1 MLLPPG
7 DVAVYSMDTSCLID
21 LDNRYPSRVS
31 PALWGIIRQ
40 LADEARLFVCRQVQD
55 EVDGAHHPEVL
66 GLLSDFGQVL
76 VDLADFEPHFRAL
89 VAFVAASQIT
99 LTKPSAER
107 TEADPFVIA
116 LALHLAGR
124 NPRDLGTPRPA
135 AREAVVVTDESVASS
150 KKIPAVCR
158 ALNLPC
164 CSLVRLLERE
174 DYRG

>member
-1 MLLPPG
+1 MIGTTLRLAHTYARVLFG
-7 DVAVYSMDTSCLID
+7 LAEEAACLEEVRED
-21 LDNRYPSRVS
+21 LNLISTLMER
-31 PALWGIIRQ
+31 
-40 LADEARLFVCRQVQD
+40 
-55 EVDGAHHPEVL
+55 HP
-66 GLLSDFGQVL
+66 DFGQVL